1 MFKTFMS
8 MFCLNMK
15 LEPEAGFL
23 IASGA
28 FPVDPSEPDI
38 QFIKMK
44 HASFSREFPFIPGSS
59 IKGPMR
65 SHAEALLRSKK
76 KCVCNILS
84 RENNCFSNYSKKD
97 DEDTGIERYKASCT
111 ACRTFGG
118 RKLASKVRIDDFL
131 PYESEEELNQAFDRI
146 EKALTVRNGVAID
159 RKTGK
164 AEGKAL
170 FFHHSY
176 SIPFYGTITL
186 KNPEKWQLALLFILV
201 DHINAG
207 LIKFGHSKSRGL
219 GKLNAEIR
227 SIDIFSPDDKIHFQ
241 VFDGNG
247 FAQADFQFDVRFD
260 GEIVKKATINSK
272 DKLKEFK
279 DKVITEGVKELETLQ

>member
-1 MFKTFMS
+1 MFKTFVS
-8 MFCLNMK
+8 IFCLNMK

-44 HASFSREFPFIPGSS
+44 HASFPKEFPFIPGSS
-59 IKGPMR
+59 IKGPIR
-65 SHAEALLRSKK
+65 SHAEALLRSKGK
-76 KCVCNILS
+76 SVCDVLS
-84 RENNCFSNYSKKD
+84 SKEGNCCSSYSKKD
-97 DEDTGIERYKASCT
+97 VEDTDVERYKASCM

-118 RKLASKVRIDDFL
+118 RKLASKVRVDDFL
-131 PYESEEELNQAFDRI
+131 PYESNEELNQAFDRI
-146 EKALTVRNGVAID
+146 EKALTVRNGIAID
-159 RKTGK
+159 RKSGK
-164 AEGKAL
+164 VKGGAL

-186 KNPEKWQLALLFILV
+186 KNPEKWQLALLFILI

-227 SIDIFSPDDKIHFQ
+227 SIDIFSPDDKIRFQ
-241 VFDGNG
+241 VFDKHCFG
-247 FAQADFQFDVRFD
+247 QVDFEFDVDFD

-272 DKLKEFK
+272 DKLEKFK
-279 DKVITEGVKELETLQ
+279 DQVINEGVKELETL